1 MFYFKMSN
9 LYVQAKLN
17 AERLNE
23 KLATLEDWVNKMI
36 ENHLWVDLSYEIEK
50 VNNILF
56 MITFLQSQKC
66 ISKCTNKMF
75 LFSYK

>member
-66 ISKCTNKMF
+66 IS
-75 LFSYK
+75 